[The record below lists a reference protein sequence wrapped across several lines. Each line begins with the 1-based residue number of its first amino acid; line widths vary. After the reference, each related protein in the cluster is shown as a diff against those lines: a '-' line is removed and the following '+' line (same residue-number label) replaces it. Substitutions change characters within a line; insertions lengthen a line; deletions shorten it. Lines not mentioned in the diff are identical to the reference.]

1 MSLKE
6 TLMGELKT
14 AMKEKDEI
22 RKNTITMVRAA
33 ILQVEK
39 DQRIILDE
47 EAILEVIAREVK
59 KRRDSLPDYERS
71 NRPDLVEQ
79 IKTEIDILLKYL
91 PAQLTEEEIRE
102 IVKAAVDEVKPQ
114 SQKDMGKLMAVIM
127 PKVKGRADGKIIN
140 QIVKEMI
147 S

>member
-39 DQRIILDE
+39 DQRITLDE
-47 EAILEVIAREVK
+47 EGILDVIAREVK
-59 KRRDSLPDYERS
+59 KRRDSLPDYEKS

-79 IKTEIDILLKYL
+79 IKEEINILLKYL
-91 PAQLTEEEIRE
+91 PTQLTEEEIRE

-114 SQKDMGKLMAVIM
+114 SPKDMGKLMAVIM
-127 PKVKGRADGKIIN
+127 PKVKGRADGKIVN